1 MPKRTPIEQAIA
13 EQTDR
18 RAVYVRKMR
27 EKGNRQIACWVPT
40 TFAEEFK
47 DLAGALIH
55 CENPDVHGVA
65 LRNLI
70 SAIQGVG
77 PKS

>member
-18 RAVYVRKMR
+18 RAVYVRRMR
-27 EKGNRQIACWVPT
+27 EKGNRQIACWVPVSA
-40 TFAEEFK
+40 AEEFK

-55 CENPDVHGVA
+55 CDDPSAYAVA
-65 LRNLI
+65 I
-70 SAIQGVG
+70 SDLTAVIIAAGR
-77 PKS
+77 KS